1 MRIEIP
7 VCPECGKELS
17 GDEPS
22 CPHCMKPIAG
32 PKFISLPAWK
42 WTDRCF
48 LICFA
53 FMIAAFFFMP
63 WFPGEFLFRESPL
76 SPIALLLNLI
86 DLEVDFLESYDIL
99 RMTIIIPLFSLF
111 LFSMVYMEDRLKKT
125 PFPGLFLIICI
136 LSASGAFIW
145 QNFSGAARWGILAVS
160 LGAFIWYLVFSYKR
174 GTLGR
179 ITYYMVFI
187 FFLVCMSLYCFDLAH
202 QFYLHLE
209 TIQISRTW
217 GFFLVWITTLVLMG
231 MAVLSNMRCTQDL
244 WIILFTL
251 AFSFVAYTYLVHP
264 FFVSGP
270 IKFIS
275 DNLPRMTI
283 QLLAHIR
290 IVGIA
295 LVAAVIIGLPTG
307 VYITRRPGLAGI
319 VLYISSILITIP
331 SIAMFGFMMPILSS
345 IDRSWDAVSGIG
357 IGVVPAISA
366 LALYS
371 LLPIVRNTYIAL
383 KSVDPA
389 TVEAGKGM
397 GMTSFQLLVKLQ
409 LPLSAPIIMA
419 GVRTAVVMGIA
430 IAAIAAYI
438 GAGGL
443 GLFVSE
449 GLEMSTNDSV
459 IAGALAMSVLAVAA
473 DVVLGKT
480 EEWITPKGLKIRQ
493 AGN

>member
-7 VCPECGKELS
+7 ICPECEKELAL
-17 GDEPS
+17 EATQ
-22 CPHCMKPIAG
+22 CHHCSKQVAAVKFKQIAG
-32 PKFISLPAWK
+32 WRWI
-42 WTDRCF
+42 DRVF
-48 LICFA
+48 LLLSVG
-53 FMIAAFFFMP
+53 MFFSFFTP
-63 WFPGEFLFRESPL
+63 WCPGEFLSRETPL
-76 SPIALLLNLI
+76 SPFTMLLNLI

-99 RMTIIIPLFSLF
+99 RMVLIVPALSLSLF
-111 LFSMVYMEDRLKKT
+111 FMVYMEARLKNT
-125 PFPGLFLIICI
+125 PFPGLFLIACI
-136 LSASGAFIW
+136 LIAVLPFIFQTLSGVLSWGVAILIVW
-145 QNFSGAARWGILAVS
+145 GAGY
-160 LGAFIWYLVFSYKR
+160 YLTRCYKN

-179 ITYYMVFI
+179 VAYYLLFI
-187 FFLVCMSLYCFDLAH
+187 FILVSVFLYLFDLSSE
-202 QFYLHLE
+202 FYAGLDRINLRE
-209 TIQISRTW
+209 TW
-217 GFFLVWITTLVLMG
+217 GFWSAWGIAGLLVTL
-231 MAVLSNMRCTQDL
+231 AVLYNMRSVEDFWVVL
-244 WIILFTL
+244 FALGFSWI
-251 AFSFVAYTYLVHP
+251 AYANLVHP

-270 IKFIS
+270 VKFIA
-275 DNLPRMTI
+275 DNLPGMFT

-295 LVAAVIIGLPTG
+295 LIIAIILGVPVG
-307 VYITRRPGLAGI
+307 VYITRHPGLAGF

-345 IDRSWDAVSGIG
+345 IDKAWDGVSGIG
-357 IGVVPAISA
+357 IGVVPAIVA

-371 LLPIVRNTYIAL
+371 LLPIIRNTYIAL
-383 KSVDPA
+383 KNVDPA

-397 GMTSFQLLVKLQ
+397 GMTSLQLLLKLQ

-459 IAGALAMSVLAVAA
+459 IAGALAMSILAVVA
-473 DVVLGKT
+473 DIFLSKVEDLV
-480 EEWITPKGLKIRQ
+480 TPSGLKVRQ
-493 AGN
+493 GTD